1 MLILI
6 NTVLDMTQIH
16 NFEFGKRGKNVGIFG
31 VNSSFSVH
39 NDNIK
44 KDNSRG

>member
-16 NFEFGKRGKNVGIFG
+16 NFGCVMVNG
-31 VNSSFSVH
+31 VKMWVFLELIVVFLF
-39 NDNIK
+39 IMIT
-44 KDNSRG
+44 